1 MTTLPKSQP
10 TLVAPCPGLKSK
22 VIDDGFHVPESLV
35 DKEVWLC
42 YFETNEEDPS
52 DRDKIPCSPQQLDVS
67 YIDGHH
73 PSNNELVTYNQAA
86 DTVNRSQQKYGDKD
100 GLTGVMISLQAEPG
114 LSVIDVDD
122 CLDPSSGEISDIAHD
137 LLTDLDNQF
146 WEVSPSSTGL
156 HCFIRDPQGLDE
168 SVKQKDALEFY
179 TGRGI
184 TYTGRVVEGKSR
196 AIRNSPGLL
205 QAYQRMYNASPSQ
218 SNSSSSTGDTHHGQG
233 GAPSSEL
240 KSGEVKKAIS
250 RNEHLDKKLEYEKH
264 DELRGGG
271 RDVLSGR
278 TERVVEAMIE
288 HDDSAQNLYCRG
300 SDPEVWHSW
309 TVSGDESEGSRPD
322 RSKAEYS
329 LINKICWWGRT
340 AEMFDFQLKQ
350 SEIETIF
357 VSSDIARPPSKKRRE
372 YIPRSVYSAMY
383 DDLND

>member
-1 MTTLPKSQP
+1 MTPQPQSQP
-10 TLVAPCPGLKSK
+10 TLTTPCPGLKTELLGDSF
-22 VIDDGFHVPESLV
+22 VVPESLV
-35 DKEVWLC
+35 NEEVWLC
-42 YFETNEEDPS
+42 YFETNEEDP
-52 DRDKIPCSPQQLDVS
+52 DKIPCSPHQLSRSWINGYDISDKHLVS
-67 YIDGHH
+67 Y
-73 PSNNELVTYNQAA
+73 NRAA
-86 DTVNRSQQKYGDKD
+86 ETVKQSQQKFGDKH
-100 GLTGVMISLQAEPG
+100 GLTGVMISLKAEPG

-122 CLDPSSGEISDIAHD
+122 CLNPSSGEITDIAD
-137 LLTDLDNQF
+137 ELLTDLDDQF

-156 HCFIRDPQGLDE
+156 HCFLRDPQGLDE
-168 SVKQKDALEFY
+168 SIKQDDTLELY
-179 TGRGI
+179 TTRGI
-184 TYTGRVVEGKSR
+184 TYTGRVVEGASKT
-196 AIRNSPGLL
+196 IQNSPGLL

-240 KSGEVKKAIS
+240 KNGEVKKAIS
-250 RNEHLDKKLEYEKH
+250 RNEHLDRKLEYEKH

-309 TVSGDESEGSRPD
+309 TASGNESGGSRPD

-340 AEMFDFQLKQ
+340 AEMFDFQLEQ

-357 VSSDIARPPSKKRRE
+357 VSSDIARSPSKKRRE
-372 YIPRSVYSAMY
+372 YIPRSVYSAMH